1 MMAKKQDP
9 NIIEAVFKDQLGKP
23 KETILFRKI
32 SKLGQGAFA
41 TCWKCENTSTKT
53 HVAIKIIQKVTL
65 NDTRHKAQLM
75 TELKIH
81 RGIKHQNIC

>member
-1 MMAKKQDP
+1 MQAKQRDP

-41 TCWKCENTSTKT
+41 TCWKCENTTTKT